1 MFLIQLLKSL
11 KSLDKCDSII
21 FTELSS
27 ESRIKIF
34 HRSSIDRS
42 IVILPFDELKNKN
55 PSNHDIP
62 FRLLSTFF
70 PTRTHVL
77 RGGGGNRGGDNLH
90 FFMFHGA
97 GRGQQQSGNLLKTS
111 TIRDPEILTRNR
123 SRNRDVSRRKW
134 PHLHAA
140 WMCVVVDRFWL
151 TGRGG
156 EKKKEKKKNVQITAR
171 KKDEGKGGR
180 RGREGGDGDLKTWLE
195 RVFLG
200 NWW

>member
-1 MFLIQLLKSL
+1 MWFHNFYR
-11 KSLDKCDSII
+11 II
-21 FTELSS
+21 FRVTDKNLSS
-27 ESRIKIF
+27 I
-34 HRSSIDRS
+34 IDRS
-42 IVILPFDELKNKN
+42 FNNN
-55 PSNHDIP
+55 PS
-62 FRLLSTFF
+62 FRRVEKIKSIESRYPISTFIDF
-70 PTRTHVL
+70 LSDTHARFAG
-77 RGGGGNRGGDNLH
+77 RGNSGGDNLH
-90 FFMFHGA
+90 LFMIHEA
-97 GRGQQQSGNLLKTS
+97 GTGQQQSGNLLKTS

-140 WMCVVVDRFWL
+140 WMCVAVDRFWL

-200 NWW
+200 NWWWQVCVYFFLLSVV

>member
-1 MFLIQLLKSL
+1 MWFHNFYR
-11 KSLDKCDSII
+11 II
-21 FTELSS
+21 FRVTDKNLSS
-27 ESRIKIF
+27 I
-34 HRSSIDRS
+34 IDRS
-42 IVILPFDELKNKN
+42 FNSN
-55 PSNHDIP
+55 PS
-62 FRLLSTFF
+62 FRRVEKIKSIESRYPISTFIDF
-70 PTRTHVL
+70 LFDTHARFAG
-77 RGGGGNRGGDNLH
+77 RGNSGGDNLH
-90 FFMFHGA
+90 LFMIHEA
-97 GRGQQQSGNLLKTS
+97 GTGQQQSGNLLKTS

-200 NWW
+200 NWWWQVCVYFFLLSVV

>member
-1 MFLIQLLKSL
+1 MWFNNSYR
-11 KSLDKCDSII
+11 II
-21 FTELSS
+21 FRVTDKNLSS
-27 ESRIKIF
+27 I
-34 HRSSIDRS
+34 IDRS
-42 IVILPFDELKNKN
+42 FNSN
-55 PSNHDIP
+55 PSFRRVEKIKSISNHDIP

-77 RGGGGNRGGDNLH
+77 RGGGGNSGGDNLH
-90 FFMFHGA
+90 LFMIHEA
-97 GRGQQQSGNLLKTS
+97 GTGQQQSGNLLKTS

-140 WMCVVVDRFWL
+140 WMCVAVDRFWL
-151 TGRGG
+151 TGRGREKKE
-156 EKKKEKKKNVQITAR
+156 EKKKKVQITAR

-200 NWW
+200 NWWWQVCVYFFLLSVV